1 MTALAARV
9 RDHSPM
15 SASPASHARRSGD
28 GAGRAAWPTVAVIAL
43 FLLSRLAAAVIPF
56 GGTWYPEGHLVI
68 NDVRLYSV
76 WADGLMSDVF
86 PALDPMWQYPPL
98 AAPLFM
104 LGAIG
109 PDDAIGFVLLAFLA
123 DAAAMA
129 ALLVHANRS
138 GRFGG
143 AWLWAAAA
151 VIVGPVFLTRFD
163 VFPTSAVMVGLLL
176 VASRPAVAGGLIGLG
191 AALKVWP
198 LLALSAL
205 RRSSLPTGLAGFATV
220 LAITSAAM
228 WLWFGSQALS
238 FLNGQSERG
247 LQVESVAALPFVVA
261 HAFGA
266 DVPTR
271 FRYGSMELDVAG
283 AGAAAAAATVLGLL
297 LLLWLAVARLRGR
310 LEHVPGA
317 DVAFTAVLVS
327 VVASRVFSPQYSI
340 WLVGIGA
347 VCLASNRTRMR
358 LPVPLVCVAAVI
370 TQAIYPPLYAE
381 LIGGFPGAT
390 ALQTARI
397 GLVVTAMVLA
407 LRAVLGAQGRA
418 TTSGST
424 PSSSA
429 DSRAEMRSQPQA
441 SSIQA
446 RPARP
451 ISRASSGF
459 ANSPVTR
466 SAAAAGSPP
475 ATT

>member
-1 MTALAARV
+1 
-9 RDHSPM
+9 M
-15 SASPASHARRSGD
+15 SASSTPGVHRA
-28 GAGRAAWPTVAVIAL
+28 GAAATWAVRPTVAVIVL
-43 FLLSRLAAAVIPF
+43 FLLSRLAVAVIPF
-56 GGTWYPEGHLVI
+56 GGTLYPEGHLVI
-68 NDVRLYSV
+68 NDVRLYGV
-76 WADGLMSDVF
+76 WAGELMADIF

-104 LGAIG
+104 LGAVG
-109 PDDAIGFVLLAFLA
+109 PNDSVGFITLAFLA

-129 ALLVHANRS
+129 ALLVAANRS
-138 GRFGG
+138 RRFGG

-151 VIVGPVFLTRFD
+151 LIVGPVFLTRFD
-163 VFPTSAVMVGLLL
+163 VFPTSAVMAGLLL
-176 VASRPAVAGGLIGLG
+176 VATRPAVAGGLIGLG

-198 LLALSAL
+198 LLALSAV
-205 RRSSLPTGLAGFATV
+205 RRSSLPSGVAGFAAV
-220 LAITSAAM
+220 LVVTSAAM
-228 WLWFGSQALS
+228 WLWFGSKALS

-283 AGAAAAAATVLGLL
+283 AGTAATAATVLGLVL
-297 LLLWLAVARLRGR
+297 LTWLAVARLRGR

-317 DVAFTAVLVS
+317 DVAFAAVLVS

-347 VCLASNRTRMR
+347 VCLVSSRTRMR
-358 LPVPLVCVAAVI
+358 LPVLLVSVAAVI

-381 LIGGFPGAT
+381 LIAGFPGAT
-390 ALQTARI
+390 ALQAARI

-407 LRAVLGAQGRA
+407 LRAVLGNQGREPA
-418 TTSGST
+418 SGST
-424 PSSSA
+424 PSSSI

-451 ISRASSGF
+451 ISRASSGS
-459 ANSPVTR
+459 ASSPATR